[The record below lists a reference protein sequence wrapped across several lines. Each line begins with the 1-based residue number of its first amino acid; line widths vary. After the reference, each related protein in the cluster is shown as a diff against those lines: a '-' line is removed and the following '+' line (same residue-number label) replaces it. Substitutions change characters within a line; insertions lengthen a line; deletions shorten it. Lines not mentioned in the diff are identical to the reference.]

1 MELTFKDKVVLVT
14 GSGRGIGRVIAET
27 FAELGATVVLSD
39 YNAESLKDAEQVF
52 TEKQYPF
59 IAIPCDVTN
68 EEQVTRLIKEIVS
81 SYEHIDIIVNNAG
94 ITRDTLLMLMK
105 IEQWD
110 AVINTNLKGVFLIT
124 KAVSRQLIK
133 QRSGKIINISSVIG
147 IMGNAGQSNY
157 AASKAGVIGFTKS
170 IAKELASR
178 GITVNAIAPGYI
190 ETEMTHVLDEKT
202 KEALLTVI
210 PLKRAGSSKDV
221 ANATLFLASPLAD
234 YITGQVIKVDGG
246 MVM

>member
-221 ANATLFLASPLAD
+221 ANATLFLASPLGD

>member
-27 FAELGATVVLSD
+27 FAEQGATIVLSD
-39 YNAESLKDAEQVF
+39 YNAESLKAAKQVF

-59 IAIPCDVTN
+59 IAIPCDVTD
-68 EEQVTRLIKEIVS
+68 EEQVARLIKEIMG

-105 IEQWD
+105 TDQWD
-110 AVINTNLKGVFLIT
+110 AVINTNLKGVFLVT

-190 ETEMTHVLDEKT
+190 ETEMTHVLDEKA

-221 ANATLFLASPLAD
+221 ANAALFLASPLAD